1 MAGQENERLIDAVTY
16 LDTDGVREALAAGA
30 DANFQIEVP
39 DGYAEDI
46 EQPSTPL
53 KLVMFRISDSFVDD
67 DGLRALT
74 DIARLLLD
82 HGADPFPA
90 MAIAEARYGAY
101 DPTAEGH
108 FADVWH
114 TVARAA
120 NGDQEA

>member
-1 MAGQENERLIDAVTY
+1 MTDHENERLIQAVTY

-30 DANFQIEVP
+30 DANFQLELP
-39 DGYAEDI
+39 DGYEKDV

-67 DGLRALT
+67 DGLRALAN
-74 DIARLLLD
+74 IARLLLD
-82 HGADPFPA
+82 HGADPVPA

-101 DPTAEGH
+101 DPTTEGLFAE
-108 FADVWH
+108 VWH

-120 NGDQEA
+120 KANSN